1 MYGWMN
7 GDDDRRKWENYEY
20 KTTWNFF
27 GGATIDSSWRAAD
40 GPVIPLSAPVNKY
53 TVFFKGKPDNIN
65 ANNIRGITARIF
77 YRIAGVEYMKQT
89 TIDTEGETYSATL
102 DYLLPR
108 GQTEYEY
115 EIEWA
120 KGNTIVKSPRTKTSA
135 TTIFVDEVR

>member
-1 MYGWMN
+1 MGFDLQMCVVPRQVEKIRKKADLDPEYAERIQFLPRTLEDPN
-7 GDDDRRKWENYEY
+7 ADAFYFEKHPVVKESGDDAKELRLFYNY
-20 KTTWNFF
+20 TDADFF
-27 GGATIDSSWRAAD
+27 SELGR
-40 GPVIPLSAPVNKY
+40 
-53 TVFFKGKPDNIN
+53 
-65 ANNIRGITARIF
+65 
-77 YRIAGVEYMKQT
+77 E
-89 TIDTEGETYSATL
+89 SATL